1 MVHHQ
6 RTCSHKTLHVR
17 PPACP
22 CGPAVETGCNTSR
35 CPGGSHDTRIRCSL
49 IRDAEYS
56 GPHPPTCAPLLVLPG
71 ALGDTL
77 QRLAKE
83 RTASLQPPHQY
94 VPWVVVNGIPLGD
107 DYENVQTYICAAY
120 TDVRTR

>member
-1 MVHHQ
+1 
-6 RTCSHKTLHVR
+6 
-17 PPACP
+17 
-22 CGPAVETGCNTSR
+22 
-35 CPGGSHDTRIRCSL
+35 
-49 IRDAEYS
+49 
-56 GPHPPTCAPLLVLPG
+56 VLPG